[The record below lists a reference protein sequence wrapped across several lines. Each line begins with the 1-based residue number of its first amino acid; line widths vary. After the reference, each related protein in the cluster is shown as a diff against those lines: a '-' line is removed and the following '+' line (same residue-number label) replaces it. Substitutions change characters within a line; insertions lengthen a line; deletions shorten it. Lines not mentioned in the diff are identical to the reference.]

1 MTSTRPDTVAQSAA
15 ADRAQTFL
23 DWTRI
28 NAKLLTTGA
37 VVVAVAA
44 AGYWFYLRSTQIQ
57 ATNAERALLTAK
69 QSMTAGNLPLAQ
81 KDLQNVYA
89 KYASTSAGVQAA
101 MLLAQ
106 IDFDGG
112 KFQDGLSVLQKVAG
126 SSAASGVQATILSL
140 EGDGYA
146 QMKKLAE
153 AGKARRRGQS
163 DVVRDRT
170 ILPAGEGG
178 SGIPG
183 GWEHRESQGDL
194 DGAFERPQITDD
206 VGRGAGSA
214 RRAFSTD
221 GQAIAQSLR
230 VYGSPRRERKRGPSD
245 FARPAFSK

>member
-15 ADRAQTFL
+15 VDRAQTFV

-89 KYASTSAGVQAA
+89 KYGSTSAGVQAA

-106 IDFDGG
+106 IDYDGG
-112 KFQDGLSVLQKVAG
+112 KFKDGLSILQKVAG
-126 SSAASGVQATILSL
+126 SSAASGVQSTILSL

-153 AGKARRRGQS
+153 AGKAYEDAAKATS
-163 DVVRDRT
+163 
-170 ILPAGEGG
+170 
-178 SGIPG
+178 
-183 GWEHRESQGDL
+183 
-194 DGAFERPQITDD
+194 FETE
-206 VGRGAGSA
+206 
-214 RRAFSTD
+214 RAFQLAKAARAYEAGGNATKAKEIWTSLMND
-221 GQAIAQSLR
+221 PKGQTMSAEAR
-230 VYGSPRRERKRGPSD
+230 VRLGELNAAPAKR
-245 FARPAFSK
+245 

>member
-15 ADRAQTFL
+15 ADRAQTFV

-112 KFQDGLSVLQKVAG
+112 KFQDGLAVLQKVAG

-153 AGKARRRGQS
+153 AGKAYEDAAKATS
-163 DVVRDRT
+163 
-170 ILPAGEGG
+170 
-178 SGIPG
+178 
-183 GWEHRESQGDL
+183 
-194 DGAFERPQITDD
+194 FETERSFQL
-206 VGRGAGSA
+206 AKA
-214 RRAFSTD
+214 A
-221 GQAIAQSLR
+221 R
-230 VYGSPRRERKRGPSD
+230 VYQAAGNTAKAKEIWTALLGDPKAQTMSAEARVRLGELSAQTAKR
-245 FARPAFSK
+245 

>member
-37 VVVAVAA
+37 VVVVVAA

-57 ATNAERALLTAK
+57 AANAERALMTAK
-69 QSMTAGNLPLAQ
+69 QSMSAGNLPLAQ

-89 KYASTSAGVQAA
+89 KYGSTSAGVQAA

-106 IDFDGG
+106 IDYDGG
-112 KFQDGLSVLQKVAG
+112 KFQDGLSILQKVAG
-126 SSAASGVQATILSL
+126 SSAASGVQSTILSL

-153 AGKARRRGQS
+153 AGKAYEDAAKATS
-163 DVVRDRT
+163 
-170 ILPAGEGG
+170 
-178 SGIPG
+178 
-183 GWEHRESQGDL
+183 
-194 DGAFERPQITDD
+194 FETE
-206 VGRGAGSA
+206 
-214 RRAFSTD
+214 RAFQLAKAARAYEAGGNATKAKEIWTSLMND
-221 GQAIAQSLR
+221 PKGQTMSAEAR
-230 VYGSPRRERKRGPSD
+230 VRLGELNAAPAKR
-245 FARPAFSK
+245 

>member
-15 ADRAQTFL
+15 ADRAQTFV

-126 SSAASGVQATILSL
+126 SSAASGVQAMILSL

-153 AGKARRRGQS
+153 AGKAYEDAAKATS
-163 DVVRDRT
+163 
-170 ILPAGEGG
+170 
-178 SGIPG
+178 
-183 GWEHRESQGDL
+183 
-194 DGAFERPQITDD
+194 FETERSFQL
-206 VGRGAGSA
+206 AKA
-214 RRAFSTD
+214 A
-221 GQAIAQSLR
+221 R
-230 VYGSPRRERKRGPSD
+230 VYQAAGNTAKAKEIWTALMSD
-245 FARPAFSK
+245 PKSQTMSAEARVRLGELSAQTAKK

>member
-37 VVVAVAA
+37 VVVVVAA

-57 ATNAERALLTAK
+57 AANAERALMTAK
-69 QSMTAGNLPLAQ
+69 QSMSAGNLPLAQ

-89 KYASTSAGVQAA
+89 KYGSTSAGVQAA

-106 IDFDGG
+106 IDYDGG
-112 KFQDGLSVLQKVAG
+112 KFQDGLSILQRVAG
-126 SSAASGVQATILSL
+126 SSAASGVQSTILSL

-153 AGKARRRGQS
+153 AGKAYEDAAKATS
-163 DVVRDRT
+163 
-170 ILPAGEGG
+170 
-178 SGIPG
+178 
-183 GWEHRESQGDL
+183 
-194 DGAFERPQITDD
+194 FETE
-206 VGRGAGSA
+206 
-214 RRAFSTD
+214 RAFQLAKAARAYEAGGNATKAKEIWTSLMND
-221 GQAIAQSLR
+221 PKGQTMSAEAR
-230 VYGSPRRERKRGPSD
+230 VRLGELNAAPAKR
-245 FARPAFSK
+245 